1 MESSGAAAL
10 SQPLLVAALGVQ
22 RVTLRLGKL
31 PSKEGDYLRRKEITF
46 NQYEKLLIPQCPLF
60 HEAILDFQRHRFLS

>member
-1 MESSGAAAL
+1 MEGSGTAAL
-10 SQPLLVAALGVQ
+10 SQPLVVAALGCQ
-22 RVTLRLGKL
+22 QVTLRLGKL
-31 PSKEGDYLRRKEITF
+31 PSKEGDYL